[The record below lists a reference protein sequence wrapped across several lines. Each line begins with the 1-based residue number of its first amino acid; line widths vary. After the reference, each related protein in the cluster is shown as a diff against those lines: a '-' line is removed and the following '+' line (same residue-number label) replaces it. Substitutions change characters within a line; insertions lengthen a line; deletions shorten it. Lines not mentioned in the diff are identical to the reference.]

1 MRNEEQSAG
10 REREKGSYVGK
21 LAFEMLREYPQASE
35 NVGLEL
41 RQEVSADTSLGVGR
55 PDGRN
60 HQMGKENVK
69 SEN

>member
-1 MRNEEQSAG
+1 MRNKEQSAG

-41 RQEVSADTSLGVGR
+41 RQEVSADTSLGVEG
-55 PDGRN
+55 
-60 HQMGKENVK
+60 QMVISTRGERRRT
-69 SEN
+69 